1 MGFLK
6 HNHKEIETIY
16 KKSFFFEF
24 EAIRENCAID
34 SVGGDEIVLLNRDY
48 KSEAQKLETLIG
60 LKK

>member
-48 KSEAQKLETLIG
+48 KSEA
-60 LKK
+60 